1 MALKIKEDLINFVKL
16 MYDILLSDRDV
27 VCILGGSTGIGKS
40 CLEWNLGK
48 AYSKISGVPF
58 GPDNFTWSQKELL
71 KWIDG
76 EKDAKHKPANP
87 SGLRKGQLPEYS
99 FIAIDEIFLIMFKR
113 LWFEHIES
121 LATLNMCRDRH
132 LLICGCVPNFWD
144 LDSAFLSRIRFY
156 IYVYKRGHAYIFQQE
171 NNPFSWDIWN
181 VKRNQFLFRKLKK
194 PYLLPNFLCEIEFP
208 DFTPKDKEMYY
219 AVRNKKRLLAIEQ
232 SKEPKRET
240 HKYIKAARNN
250 LILEWY
256 EENKKVYSEPN
267 NAKRLG
273 IDRLTFAKLGKIC
286 GTDSTTVSKI
296 IMKGGKK
303 DT

>member
-1 MALKIKEDLINFVKL
+1 MALKIKEDLNNFVKL

-58 GPDNFTWSQKELL
+58 GPKNFTWSQKELL
-71 KWIDG
+71 TWIDG
-76 EKDAKHKPANP
+76 DKDSRQKANP
-87 SGLRKGQLPEYS
+87 SGLLKGQLPEYS
-99 FIAIDEIFLIMFKR
+99 FIAIDEIFMIMFKR
-113 LWFEHIES
+113 LWYEHLES
-121 LATLNMCRDRH
+121 LQTLNMCRDRH

-156 IYVYKRGHAYIFQQE
+156 IYVYKRGHAYVFQQE
-171 NNPFSWDIWN
+171 ANPFSWDIWN

-208 DFTPKDKEMYY
+208 DFTPADKKEYY
-219 AVRNKKRLLAIEQ
+219 AVRNKKRVIAIEQ
-232 SKEPKRET
+232 SKETKRDT
-240 HKYIKAARNN
+240 NKYIKAARNK
-250 LILEWY
+250 LIMAWY
-256 EENKKVYSEPN
+256 EENKKLYSEPM

-273 IDRLTFAKLGKIC
+273 IPRLTFAKLAKVC
-286 GTDSTTVSKI
+286 GTDNSTIGKI
-296 IMKGGKK
+296 IQKGTVKN
-303 DT
+303 D